1 MNKRLIMIFASV
13 TSLLLLC
20 KSAWAEDEISS
31 DAVPPTFIDGF
42 SLGGYSSA
50 SLVIPRNQSVE
61 AAIDEISLIL
71 RWENDGR
78 FKFFGELEL
87 ERPISWND
95 NERISHKNAY
105 LDLERLYLDYNLSE
119 KLNLRAGRFLTPA
132 GRWNLLHAAPLV
144 WTTTRPLVTSRLFP
158 ASTNGLMLYG
168 SVPMQN
174 KAFEYTFFVETLKDQ
189 YKDDFEIQYRDV
201 SGAHFSLNNEVNLG
215 LTLMTLRQTDPR
227 SPAYR
232 MIGLDFL
239 TQLGRLELS
248 GESYYRFASNGKDG
262 GSGAYVQSAYHL
274 GNEWYG
280 LARLETFQSPQEGSA
295 ERWLVGATKRLKP
308 NQLLKMEFTG
318 GSGELPD
325 APRGF
330 IGSFAIL
337 F

>member
-1 MNKRLIMIFASV
+1 M
-13 TSLLLLC
+13 LC
-20 KSAWAEDEISS
+20 KSAWAEGEALSETEP
-31 DAVPPTFIDGF
+31 VTFMDGF

-50 SLVIPRNQSVE
+50 TLAIPRTRSAE
-61 AAIDEISLIL
+61 AAVDDISLIL
-71 RWENDGR
+71 RWENDSR

-87 ERPISWND
+87 ERPVTWNED
-95 NERISHKNAY
+95 ERFSHKHAY
-105 LDLERLYLDYNLSE
+105 LDLERLYLEYNLSE

-144 WTTTRPLVTSRLFP
+144 WTTSRPLVTSRLFP

-248 GESYYRFASNGKDG
+248 GEGYYRFASNGKDG

-274 GNEWYG
+274 GDEWYG
-280 LARLETFQSPQEGSA
+280 LARLETFQSPQEGGA
-295 ERWLVGATKRLKP
+295 ERWLVGAAKRLKP